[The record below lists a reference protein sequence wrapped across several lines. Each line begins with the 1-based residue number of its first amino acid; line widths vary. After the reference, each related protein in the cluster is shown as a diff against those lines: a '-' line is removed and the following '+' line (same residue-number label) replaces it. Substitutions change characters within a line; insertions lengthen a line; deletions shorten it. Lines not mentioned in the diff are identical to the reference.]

1 MAIALDATPFN
12 FVAIVLCVSIGA
24 GLLGSLL
31 GLGGGLILIPVLT
44 LVLKVDIRY
53 AVGASIVS
61 VIATSSGAAAA
72 YVRDGLANMRVA
84 MFLELATVAGA
95 VTGAML
101 AGMVGGR
108 ALYFLFGAVMA
119 YSALAMLR
127 KLREDGGPREEPP
140 PDALA
145 DRLALHGSYYDVST
159 GGEVTYRVHRPLVG
173 LGLMYIAGTVS
184 GLLGIG
190 SGALKVPAMDL
201 AMGLPIKVSTATSN
215 FMIGVTAAASAGIY
229 FARGD
234 IDPFIAGP
242 VCVGVTLGAFAGS
255 RYLTKL
261 KSGSLRM
268 LFVAVLLWVSY
279 EMLSKG
285 IRG

>member
-1 MAIALDATPFN
+1 MTPFLFTIVV
-12 FVAIVLCVSIGA
+12 FVVSLGA

-31 GLGGGLILIPVLT
+31 GLGGGLILVPVLT
-44 LVLKVDIRY
+44 LLLGVDIRY

-72 YVRDGLANMRVA
+72 YVRERLTNLRVA
-84 MFLELATVAGA
+84 MFLELATTAGA
-95 VTGAML
+95 LTGAAI
-101 AGMVGGR
+101 AGIVSGR
-108 ALYFLFGAVMA
+108 WLYRVFGAVMA

-127 KLREDGGPREEPP
+127 KLGSGARPAAVAG

-145 DRLALHGSYYDVST
+145 DRLGLHGSYWDEEAGREVS
-159 GGEVTYRVHRPLVG
+159 YRVTRPLTG
-173 LGLMYIAGTVS
+173 LGLMYAAGTVS

-201 AMGLPIKVSTATSN
+201 AMGLPFKVSTATSN
-215 FMIGVTAAASAGIY
+215 FMIGVTAAASAGVY

-242 VCVGVTLGAFAGS
+242 VCAGVVLGAFAGS
-255 RYLTKL
+255 HYLTKV
-261 KSGSLRM
+261 KSQWLRG
-268 LFVAVLLWVSY
+268 LFVAVLLWVAFQ
-279 EMLSKG
+279 MLRKG
-285 IRG
+285 VGP

>member
-101 AGMVGGR
+101 AGAVGGR

-127 KLREDGGPREEPP
+127 KLHEDGRPRQEPP

-159 GGEVTYRVHRPLVG
+159 GGEVAYRVHRPLMG

-261 KSGSLRM
+261 KSASLRR

-285 IRG
+285 IQG